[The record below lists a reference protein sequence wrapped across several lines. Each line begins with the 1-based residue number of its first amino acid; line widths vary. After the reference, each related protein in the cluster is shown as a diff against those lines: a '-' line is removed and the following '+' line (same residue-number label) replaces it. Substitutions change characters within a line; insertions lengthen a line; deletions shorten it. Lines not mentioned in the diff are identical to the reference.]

1 MATLSV
7 PDTTDFSLQD
17 VCDVILGSQD
27 DLVECFA
34 EASANYFNP
43 AYEGSKNSLLNF
55 RDYGIHNSFI
65 LTANPSSLEWQSGDN
80 RVIKI
85 TDITITPDVTFSA
98 ILTGVNAAQF
108 TILLVDNVT
117 NKISLRNNGVN
128 VTGLD
133 WVASLDISAPDYPDE
148 DVKLKQFST

>member
-1 MATLSV
+1 MPLSV

-17 VCDVILGSQD
+17 VCDVIIGSQD

-55 RDYGIHNSFI
+55 RDYGIHNSLI
-65 LTANPSSLEWQSGDN
+65 LTANPNSLEWQSGDS

-98 ILTGVNAAQF
+98 IITGASAAQF
-108 TILLVDNVT
+108 TLLIVDNV
-117 NKISLRNNGVN
+117 NNEISLRNNGVN
-128 VTGLD
+128 NTGLD
-133 WVASLDISAPDYPDE
+133 WNASLDISASGYPDE
-148 DVKLKQFST
+148 DVKLKQLTS